1 MRVLS
6 GIQPTGTLH
15 LGNYFGAVKNWVEL
29 QTQYESVVMIVDLHA
44 LTIPQDPETLRANT
58 FQMAADLLAAGVDPE
73 QTIFFVQSHVKE
85 HAELAWILDTLTPM
99 GELERMIQYK
109 DKSRGLG
116 EETNAGL
123 FTYPVLQAADIL
135 LYQTELVPVG
145 KDQEQHL
152 EFSRTIARKFNHRF
166 GETLRQPKALIPAI
180 GAKIMS
186 VADPSKKMS
195 KSLGPDHYI
204 GLFENPQD
212 ITKKIKTAV
221 TDTGKEIKFGE
232 SKPGIS
238 NLLTILS
245 LVTEQPI
252 SEIEKEWKGKG
263 YAEFKPHVAQKLI
276 QFTEPFKSRQQELMG
291 QKEHIE
297 QILQQGAQRAQ
308 KIAQETMKKV
318 KVRVGLL
325 AP

>member
-15 LGNYFGAVKNWVEL
+15 LGNYFGAVKNWIEL
-29 QTQYESVVMIVDLHA
+29 QTQHESIVMIVDLHA

-58 FQMAADLLAAGVDPE
+58 FQMAVDLLAAGINPKR
-73 QTIFFVQSHVKE
+73 TIFFIQSHIKE
-85 HAELAWILDTLTPM
+85 HAELAWVLDTLTPM
-99 GELERMIQYK
+99 GELERMTQYK
-109 DKSRGLG
+109 DKSKRLG

-135 LYQTELVPVG
+135 LYQTDLVPVG

-166 GETLRQPKALIPAI
+166 GETFKEPKALIPKV

-204 GLFENPQD
+204 GLFEDPD
-212 ITKKIKTAV
+212 SITKKIKTAV
-221 TDTGKEIKFGE
+221 TDSSNEIKFAE

-238 NLLTILS
+238 NLLIILS
-245 LVTEQPI
+245 LVTGQSI
-252 SEIEKEWKGKG
+252 SEIENEWRGRG
-263 YAEFKPHVAQKLI
+263 YAEFKTHVVKEII
-276 QFTEPFKSRQQELMG
+276 QFTKPFRNRQQELTG
-291 QKEHIE
+291 QKEFIE
-297 QILQQGAQRAQ
+297 QILKEGSQRAQ
-308 KIAQETMKKV
+308 KIAQETMKR
-318 KVRVGLL
+318 VRMNVGLL
-325 AP
+325 EP

>member
-15 LGNYFGAVKNWVEL
+15 LGNWFGAAKNWVEL
-29 QTQYESVVMIVDLHA
+29 QSQYESVVMIVDLHA
-44 LTIPQDPETLRANT
+44 LTIPQDPETLSGNT
-58 FQMAADLLAAGVDPE
+58 FQMAVDLLAAGIDPKR
-73 QTIFFVQSHVKE
+73 TIFFVQSHVKE

-99 GELERMIQYK
+99 GDLLRMIQYK
-109 DKSRGLG
+109 DKSRRLG

-135 LYQTELVPVG
+135 LYQTDLVPVG

-152 EFSRTIARKFNHRF
+152 EFARTIARKFNHRF
-166 GETLRQPKALIPAI
+166 GNTFKEPKALIPKV

-186 VADPSKKMS
+186 LADPTKKMS
-195 KSLGPDHYI
+195 KSLGSDHYLGI
-204 GLFENPQD
+204 FEDPGV
-212 ITKKIKTAV
+212 IAKKIKTAV
-221 TDTGKEIKFGE
+221 TDTGKEITFAE

-245 LVTEQPI
+245 LVNGRQI

-263 YAEFKPHVAQKLI
+263 YAEFKAHVAQELI
-276 QFTEPFKSRQQELMG
+276 RFTEPFKQR
-291 QKEHIE
+291 QKEF
-297 QILQQGAQRAQ
+297 AAQ
-308 KIAQETMKKV
+308 KEFIKHALREGAERARIIANESMKKV
-318 KVRVGLL
+318 KTSVGLL